1 MGEREDILRRA
12 LERIREGRW
21 AVDTNYRNVREAA
34 RAALREAA
42 ACPPDDAQQ
51 RLDQIDKIL
60 SYALREDTSDD
71 DGWCEVY
78 RARDI
83 ARGEAAS

>member
-12 LERIREGRW
+12 LERVNTGPKIMW
-21 AVDTNYRNVREAA
+21 QTIAA
-34 RAALREAA
+34 RGALAEAA

-51 RLDQIDKIL
+51 RLDQIDKVL

-83 ARGEAAS
+83 ARGKDAS